1 MSVEILHITPTT
13 EQRAKMAYVY
23 IRQSSLM
30 QVTHH
35 AESTDLQ
42 YSLLER
48 AVALGWPRERVE
60 LIDEDLGKS
69 GAQAEARGGF
79 QRILAEISLARVGL
93 VLSFDASRLARNN
106 RDWYQLLEVCSI
118 FGTLIADGERLYDPR
133 LYHDRL
139 LLGLSGMMSEAELH
153 QIKQRMHAGARHK
166 AERGEL
172 RLGLPAGLSRGFSG
186 EVVLNPDEEVQARIH
201 LVFQKFREIR
211 SAGGVMRYLRA
222 THLPL
227 PVRPKVGPSPHEI
240 AWQEA
245 RASSVRDILQNPA
258 YAGTYVYGRKKLDPT
273 KRTPGHPSSG
283 QVRQPIDKW
292 DICLH
297 NVYPAYI
304 AWEEFLA
311 NQAQLR
317 SNCLNYREELHGV
330 PRKGEA
336 FLQGIVR
343 CGYCG
348 ALLHV
353 RYSGPHGEFPVY
365 VCSNDQRQFGGKR
378 CQEVRA
384 IALDAQVEQRF
395 LQALQPDQVTLALA
409 ALAQL
414 EQEERTER
422 KQWELRLERVRYEAK
437 RAERQY
443 QGVEPENR
451 LVARSLER
459 QWEEKLRVVE
469 AVEKAYQTWS
479 STRLISLTEADREAI
494 VALGSDLP
502 ALWKAETTT
511 STERKQML
519 RLVIR
524 DVIVDGKRAQG
535 QVWFQINWQTGAHEE
550 FWYKRSV
557 RSYDAS
563 ADVHVLEQRVR
574 ELHAAGLMDAQIA
587 AQLTAD
593 GYRTA
598 RLHRPFTGGTVWLLR
613 QKWNLSTVKING
625 KEHNP
630 AQWEDG
636 TYSVEG
642 AAARLGVFPGTIHKW
657 LKVGKLTGYQ
667 LAKGMPWKVYLTEED
682 IARLQEWLR
691 RARRLRK
698 EAL

>member
-1 MSVEILHITPTT
+1 MNAEILHVTPTT
-13 EQRAKMAYVY
+13 AHRAKMAYVY

-30 QVTHH
+30 QVTRH
-35 AESTDLQ
+35 AESTGLQ
-42 YSLLER
+42 YSLVER
-48 AVALGWPRERVE
+48 AIALGWPRERVE
-60 LIDEDLGKS
+60 IIDEDLGKS

-79 QRILAEISLARVGL
+79 QRLLAEISLARAGL

-153 QIKQRMHAGARHK
+153 HIKQRMHAGARHK

-172 RLGLPAGLSRGFSG
+172 RLGLPVGLARGSCG
-186 EVVLNPDEEVQARIH
+186 EVMLNPDEEVQARIP
-201 LVFQKFREIR
+201 LVFQKFRDIR
-211 SAGGVMRYLRA
+211 SARGVMCYLRE

-227 PVRPKVGPSPHEI
+227 PVRPLRGPAPHEVV
-240 AWQEA
+240 WQEA

-258 YAGTYVYGRKKLDPT
+258 YAGAYVYGRKVLDPT
-273 KRTPGHPSSG
+273 RRRPDAPSSG
-283 QVRQPIDKW
+283 PVRQPIDKW
-292 DICLH
+292 EICLH

-304 AWEEFLA
+304 AWDEFLA

-317 SNCLNYREELHGV
+317 SNQLNYREELHGV
-330 PRKGEA
+330 RGLGQA
-336 FLQGIVR
+336 LLQGIVR

-348 ALLHV
+348 AFLHL
-353 RYSGPHGEFPVY
+353 RSSGPQGDFPVY
-365 VCSNDQRQFGGKR
+365 VCNNDQRQLGGKR

-384 IALDAQVEQRF
+384 IALDAQVEHRF
-395 LQALQPDQVTLALA
+395 LEALRPDQVALALA

-414 EQEERTER
+414 EQEERAER
-422 KQWELRLERVRYEAK
+422 KQWELRLERARYEAK

-443 QGVEPENR
+443 QTVEPENR

-459 QWEEKLRVVE
+459 QWEEKLRAVE
-469 AVEKAYQTWS
+469 AVEKEYQAWS
-479 STRLISLTEADREAI
+479 YHRRIGVTDADRETI
-494 VALGSDLP
+494 LALGSDL
-502 ALWKAETTT
+502 AVLWQAETTT
-511 STERKQML
+511 NAERKQML

-524 DVIVDGKRAQG
+524 DVIVDGKRAHG
-535 QVWFQINWQTGAHEE
+535 QVWVQINWQTGAHEE
-550 FWYKRSV
+550 FCYKRSV
-557 RSYDAS
+557 RSYEAS
-563 ADVHVLEQRVR
+563 ADVEALEQRVR
-574 ELHAAGLMDAQIA
+574 KLNAASLIDAQIA
-587 AQLTAD
+587 AVLNAE

-598 RLHRPFTGGTVWLLR
+598 RLHRPFTGAMVWLLR
-613 QKWNLSTVKING
+613 EKWDIPTVKING

-636 TYSVEG
+636 SYSVQG
-642 AAARLGVFPGTIHKW
+642 AAARLGVFPGTIHHW

-682 IARLQEWLR
+682 MTRLQEWLR
-691 RARRLRK
+691 RARRLRRK
-698 EAL
+698 AL

>member
-1 MSVEILHITPTT
+1 MSVEILHVTPTT

-30 QVTHH
+30 QVTRH

-42 YSLLER
+42 YALVER
-48 AVALGWPRERVE
+48 AIALGWPRERVE

-79 QRILAEISLARVGL
+79 QRLLAEISLARVGL

-153 QIKQRMHAGARHK
+153 HIKQRMHAGARHK

-172 RLGLPAGLSRGFSG
+172 RLGLPVGLARGLAG
-186 EVVLNPDEEVQARIH
+186 EVILNPDEEVQVRIQ
-201 LVFQKFREIR
+201 LVFQKFRDIR
-211 SAGGVMRYLRA
+211 TAGGVMRYLRA
-222 THLPL
+222 ARLPL
-227 PVRPKVGPSPHEI
+227 PVRPLRGPAPHEVV
-240 AWQEA
+240 WQEA

-258 YAGTYVYGRKKLDPT
+258 YAGTYVYGRKKFDPT
-273 KRTPGHPSSG
+273 KRTPAHPSGG

-317 SNCLNYREELHGV
+317 ANHLNYREELHGV
-330 PRKGEA
+330 PRKGPA
-336 FLQGIVR
+336 LLQGIVR

-395 LQALQPDQVTLALA
+395 LEALRPDQVALALA
-409 ALAQL
+409 ALGQV
-414 EQEERTER
+414 EQAERAER
-422 KQWELRLERVRYEAK
+422 KQWELRLERARYEAK

-443 QGVEPENR
+443 LAVEPENR

-459 QWEEKLRVVE
+459 QWEERLRAVE
-469 AVEKAYQTWS
+469 AVEKEYQAWGYR
-479 STRLISLTEADREAI
+479 RLALITEADREAI
-494 VALGSDLP
+494 LALGSDVP
-502 ALWKAETTT
+502 ALWQAPTTT
-511 STERKQML
+511 SADRKQML

-524 DVIVDGKRAQG
+524 DVIVDGKRSHG

-557 RSYDAS
+557 RSYEAS
-563 ADVHVLEQRVR
+563 ADVQALEQRVR
-574 ELHAAGLMDAQIA
+574 ELNAAGLMDAQIA
-587 AQLTAD
+587 AHLNAE
-593 GYRTA
+593 GYQTA
-598 RLHRPFTGGTVWLLR
+598 RLHRPFTGKTVWLLR
-613 QKWNLSTVKING
+613 EKWNMPTVKING

-636 TYSVEG
+636 TYSVDG
-642 AAARLGVFPGTIHKW
+642 AAARLGVFPGTIHTW
-657 LKVGKLTGYQ
+657 LKGGKLTGYQ

-682 IARLQEWLR
+682 MTRLQDWLR

-698 EAL
+698 EA